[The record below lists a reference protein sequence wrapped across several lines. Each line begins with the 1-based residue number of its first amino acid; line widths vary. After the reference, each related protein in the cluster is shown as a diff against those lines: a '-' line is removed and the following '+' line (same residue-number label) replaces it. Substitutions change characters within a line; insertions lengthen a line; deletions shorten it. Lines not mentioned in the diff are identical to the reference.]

1 MNKFVIFAFILIKLI
16 CLINAE
22 ELYFVEKCYRDD
34 PDIDEC
40 LRFSGNKLASY
51 LHEGIPELDLV
62 DVEPVIID
70 EISISLGDPEDEDA
84 YRATFRNIEAYGV
97 SNITLAKVR
106 SDIDTYQFQLTY
118 EIPRIRVRSNFESS
132 GVLLLIKASG
142 NGDYWG
148 DYENVKC
155 KVYFKGLPY
164 QKVND
169 DRTYLSVE
177 TVKMDFSVRDIT
189 MGVENDGNNKVI
201 QAAMNLFI
209 NSNAQELL
217 KEMKPALKQKL
228 TILLHNFMENLFS
241 KIPFDEWVE

>member
-1 MNKFVIFAFILIKLI
+1 MFTRN
-16 CLINAE
+16 NST
-22 ELYFVEKCYRDD
+22 YR
-34 PDIDEC
+34 
-40 LRFSGNKLASY
+40 
-51 LHEGIPELDLV
+51 
-62 DVEPVIID
+62 
-70 EISISLGDPEDEDA
+70 
-84 YRATFRNIEAYGV
+84 
-97 SNITLAKVR
+97 
-106 SDIDTYQFQLTY
+106 
-118 EIPRIRVRSNFESS
+118 
-132 GVLLLIKASG
+132 LLIKASG

-201 QAAMNLFI
+201 RKYFSIAILKYKLKFFLLSPLFLLSARYTTTYFIAIIEAAMNLFI

-217 KEMKPALKQKL
+217 KEMKPALKEKL

-241 KIPFDEWVE
+241 KSPFDEWIE